1 MTKQELI
8 NEWETETGRQFSK
21 VENDVAWAVTW
32 VTTGGGIEEDNRS
45 TYEEAFKL
53 YRNVIRRKSVESA
66 AMSIQA
72 PDEEEVVVEEEWL
85 TYQEAAAYMQVRYQ
99 QVANRVARHRMPAQQ
114 IEGRWRVKKSDLLL
128 WEDARAL
135 LMISRAQQEFA
146 EVE

>member
-21 VENDVAWAVTW
+21 VENDVAWTVTW

-45 TYEEAFKL
+45 TYDEAFKL
-53 YRNVIRRKSVESA
+53 YRNVIRRKGVESA

-99 QVANRVARHRMPAQQ
+99 QVANRVARHRMPAHQ
-114 IEGRWRVKKSDLLL
+114 IEGRWCVKKSDLLL